1 MFALVATSMA
11 GELKK
16 QDKRGLLPA
25 NELQAPAPAPFVPSQ
40 PLSGPYKY
48 EAPSASAAAPAPAA
62 YAVPAPLPQAP
73 LAQAPLAQAP
83 LQLQQAVQT
92 QVQNTQSVERFNVP
106 LPYPVERTVVKTI
119 GVDRPIPQVNV
130 VS

>member
-48 EAPSASAAAPAPAA
+48 EAPSAAAPAQAT

-73 LAQAPLAQAP
+73 LAQAPLP
-83 LQLQQAVQT
+83 LQQAVQT
-92 QVQNTQSVERFNVP
+92 QVQKTQSVERFNVP
-106 LPYPVERTVVKTI
+106 VPYPVERTVVRTI
-119 GVDRPIPQVNV
+119 GVDRPVPQVNII
-130 VS
+130 S